1 MKSLL
6 LRLTLGLYEQD
17 IAKDEKALVDQWL
30 GQGLLVKEENVYR
43 LPSQYRAGTIAM
55 NQAGKGAYLQVLGA
69 NVRDLFIDE
78 HDLGDAK
85 EGDLAIVKRL
95 LGRRG
100 KPSAKIVAVVGRA
113 ESYSVAYIKVQNGT
127 RSILDIRNDY
137 PAGVQLGADELASYE
152 EGTLFK
158 INNQNSEI
166 MEVLGNLSDP
176 LVDEKIVLAMYNKH
190 DDFDEEVKKLAKS
203 FDKTVDASKYP
214 NRKDLRS
221 LPFCTIDPVTA
232 KDFDD
237 AVCYLPETHTLYV
250 AIADVSTYVTPFGPI
265 DAEAIYRGFSIYLPH
280 RSIPML
286 PRELSETLCSLQPHV
301 DRLAY
306 TFKLVLDPDT
316 LDVVESELFEAVIHS
331 KRRFNY
337 EEVDKIF
344 EAPDK
349 VNPKNEDERLVIA
362 NLLALRKLTDALREQ
377 RLKTGFDFRS
387 EELEMS
393 LDAQQNIVKTE
404 AAEETPSHALIE
416 DCMLL
421 ANKAAAQRFER
432 GVFRIH
438 EPPSPAKLQSLYT
451 ELAGI
456 GIIVEQKESLKE
468 TITAI
473 QQEAE
478 KRGIAHEV
486 DTLIIRAQMQA
497 RYAPDNVGHFG
508 LGFERYTHFTSP
520 IRRYSDLIVHR
531 LLKAIALGD
540 KEEESYVLRNIDALC
555 FAISDKER
563 EASDIELRFM
573 DRKFARWAAEHIGE
587 LFPAR
592 VYATD
597 PELRAEITA
606 PLRGAKVKVV
616 TNEPVMLFDDIELR
630 IENVNLA
637 TAKIHTTFVRKIAS
651 HSAFTKDEA

>member
-6 LRLTLGLYEQD
+6 VRLTLGLYDQD
-17 IAKDEKALVDQWL
+17 ITDDERASVDDWMQKE
-30 GQGLLVKEENVYR
+30 LLVHENGRYR
-43 LPSQYRAGTIAM
+43 LPSKYRAGTIAM
-55 NQAGKGAYLQVLGA
+55 SQGSSGAYLQVLGA

-85 EGDLAIVKRL
+85 EGDLAIVQRR

-100 KPSAKIVAVVGRA
+100 APTAKVVEVVGRA
-113 ESYSVAYIKVQNGT
+113 ETYSVAYLRIKDTQ
-127 RSILDIRNDY
+127 RLILDIRNDH
-137 PAGVQLGADELASYE
+137 PAGVVVTPEEMVRFE

-158 INNQNSEI
+158 VDNRTNEI

-190 DDFDEEVKKLAKS
+190 DEFDDEVKKLAKS
-203 FDKTVDASKYP
+203 FDRHVDASFFP
-214 NRKDLRS
+214 DRKDLRN

-237 AVCYLPETHTLYV
+237 AICYLPESNTLFV
-250 AIADVSTYVTPFGPI
+250 AIADVSAYVTPFGPI
-265 DAEAIYRGFSIYLPH
+265 DAEAIYRSFSIYLPH

-301 DRLAY
+301 DRLSY
-306 TFKLVLDPDT
+306 VFEMRLDPDT
-316 LDVVESELFEAVIHS
+316 LKVVETDLYEAIIHS
-331 KRRFNY
+331 KRRFSY
-337 EEVDKIF
+337 EEVDLFF
-344 EAPDK
+344 EGGLT
-349 VNPKNEDERLVIA
+349 PKNADENVVMDYLPK
-362 NLLALRKLTDALREQ
+362 LRDLTDALRDQ
-377 RLKTGFDFRS
+377 RLKVGFDFHS
-387 EELEMS
+387 EELEIT
-393 LDAQQNIVKTE
+393 LDEMQNIVKTE

-421 ANKAAAQRFER
+421 ANKAAASMFER

-456 GIIVEQKESLKE
+456 GIIADQKESLKE

-473 QQEAE
+473 QEEAK
-478 KRGIAHEV
+478 KRDLAHEV

-531 LLKAIALGD
+531 LLKAIQAGD
-540 KEEESYVLRNIDALC
+540 KEEGSYVLRNIDALC

-573 DRKFARWAAEHIGE
+573 DRKFARWANEHLGKT
-587 LFPAR
+587 FPAR
-592 VYATD
+592 INATD
-597 PELRAEITA
+597 PELYAEITA
-606 PLRGAKVKVV
+606 PIRGPRVKVAAHDPL
-616 TNEPVMLFDDIELR
+616 TLFDDVMLK

-637 TAKIHTTFVRKIAS
+637 TARIVATYVRKQTEEETS
-651 HSAFTKDEA
+651 